1 MPTATEQAAAQGEQQ
16 VHASASQAVAVLN
29 KLAGQLKQ
37 AGADPEVVKQID
49 DAANTV
55 NSIASAVVGNVADA
69 APEAA
74 PQSNDLGSAIKD
86 FHDQEVTAAG
96 GQPRY

>member
-1 MPTATEQAAAQGEQQ
+1 MPTAVEQTAAQSEAQ

-29 KLAGQLKQ
+29 KLAGQLRQ
-37 AGADPEVVKQID
+37 AGADDDVVKQID

-55 NSIASAVVGNVADA
+55 NTIASAVVGNTPEEP
-69 APEAA
+69 APAEPA
-74 PQSNDLGSAIKD
+74 PTDLGSAIKG